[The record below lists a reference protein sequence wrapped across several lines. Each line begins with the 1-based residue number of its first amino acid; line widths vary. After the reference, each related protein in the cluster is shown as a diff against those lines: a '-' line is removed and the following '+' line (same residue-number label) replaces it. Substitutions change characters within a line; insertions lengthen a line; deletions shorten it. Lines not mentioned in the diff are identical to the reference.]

1 MGRTNNKKSTCLLTQ
16 FVQPRSSDR
25 WLKLTSLWLAK
36 TCAFL
41 FYLNCAIRDNLQQ
54 AAPIYLLVDQ

>member
-1 MGRTNNKKSTCLLTQ
+1 MGRTNIKKSTCLLTQ

-25 WLKLTSLWLAK
+25 WLKLTSLLLAK

-41 FYLNCAIRDNLQQ
+41 FYLYRAIRDNLQQ
-54 AAPIYLLVDQ
+54 VTPIYLLEDP